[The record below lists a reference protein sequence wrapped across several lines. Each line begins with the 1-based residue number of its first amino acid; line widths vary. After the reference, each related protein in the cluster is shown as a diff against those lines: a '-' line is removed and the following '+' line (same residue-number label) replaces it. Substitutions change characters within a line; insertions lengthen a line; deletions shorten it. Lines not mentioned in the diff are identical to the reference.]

1 MSEADPQG
9 LDPLRALPP
18 DLAIPRDERGPVF
31 AEPWEARVFALV
43 VEMNARGRF
52 AWSDFQS
59 LLVAEIRASE
69 GQGLC
74 RPYYMNWLLAAERL
88 FEQQGLVARAATDA
102 EVERLRP
109 DDRTIRLR

>member
-1 MSEADPQG
+1 MSEADPKG

-18 DLAIPRDERGPVF
+18 DLAVPRDETGPVF
-31 AEPWEARVFALV
+31 AEPWEARVFAMV
-43 VEMNARGRF
+43 VEMNARGLF
-52 AWSDFQS
+52 GWGEFQS
-59 LLVAEIRASE
+59 LLVDEIRRSE
-69 GQGLC
+69 GEGLC

-88 FEQQGLVARAATDA
+88 FEARGLVEREATDA

>member
-1 MSEADPQG
+1 MSEADPRG

-18 DLAIPRDERGPVF
+18 DLAIPRDAEGPVF

-43 VEMNARGRF
+43 VEMNARGLF
-52 AWSDFQS
+52 AWDAFQA
-59 LLVAEIRASE
+59 LLVEEIRHSE
-69 GQGLC
+69 GEGLC

-88 FEQQGLVARAATDA
+88 FEGLDLVPRAATDA
-102 EVERLRP
+102 EVALLRP